1 MDLKDLTNPEKL
13 KELANSKEFESVK
26 DFVQE
31 HATKENLEKL
41 KKIKGLDDIK
51 DLFSGK

>member
-13 KELANSKEFESVK
+13 KELANSKEAEAVK
-26 DFVQE
+26 DFVKE

-41 KKIKGLDDIK
+41 KDVKSVKDIGN
-51 DLFSGK
+51 LFK